1 MNILIKRNQLYSL
14 SIYEVIDSQ
23 KCAYLNTSK
32 VFFLKILRQSGLW
45 WKLCLLFSTFISQK
59 SQLFLFLLFILL
71 HFVEIKCFLLLSCLK
86 AVFFSFYDFFLAH
99 VTSRFLLIFKY
110 HFWSSC
116 QTSKQIKTSGK
127 KYIRYNICLDC
138 KASHCKHYTFAF
150 KIH

>member
-1 MNILIKRNQLYSL
+1 MNILRKRNQLYSL

-32 VFFLKILRQSGLW
+32 VFFLKILRQYGLW
-45 WKLCLLFSTFISQK
+45 WKLRRLFSIFISRK

-86 AVFFSFYDFFLAH
+86 AVFFSLYDFFLAH

-110 HFWSSC
+110 HFWISC
-116 QTSKQIKTSGK
+116 QTKQTNKNQWK
-127 KYIRYNICLDC
+127 
-138 KASHCKHYTFAF
+138 
-150 KIH
+150 KIHPLQYLFRL